1 MDEKRVIEVDEYQH
15 GLILHSLNDKRNEL
29 VEQGKDTEFV
39 DAIQED
45 IHWLGFD
52 WGDRFFYGSDYF
64 EKTEFVDDTLI
75 EVMDA
80 PMKREKKRH
89 RDERER

>member
-1 MDEKRVIEVDEYQH
+1 MSEKRVIEVDEYQH
-15 GLILHSLNDKRNEL
+15 GLIINSLNDKRNEL
-29 VEQGKDTEFV
+29 VEQGKDTEF
-39 DAIQED
+39 A
-45 IHWLGFD
+45 
-52 WGDRFFYGSDYF
+52 
-64 EKTEFVDDTLI
+64 DDTLI

>member
-1 MDEKRVIEVDEYQH
+1 MEEKRVIEVDDYQH
-15 GLILHSLNDKRNEL
+15 GLIINSLNDKRNEL
-29 VEQGKDTEFV
+29 VEQGKD
-39 DAIQED
+39 
-45 IHWLGFD
+45 
-52 WGDRFFYGSDYF
+52 
-64 EKTEFVDDTLI
+64 TEFVDDTLI

>member
-15 GLILHSLNDKRNEL
+15 GLIFNSLNDKRNEL
-29 VEQGKDTEFV
+29 VEQGKD
-39 DAIQED
+39 
-45 IHWLGFD
+45 
-52 WGDRFFYGSDYF
+52 
-64 EKTEFVDDTLI
+64 TEFVDDTLI

>member
-15 GLILHSLNDKRNEL
+15 GLSINSLNDKRNEL
-29 VEQGKDTEFV
+29 VEQGKD
-39 DAIQED
+39 
-45 IHWLGFD
+45 
-52 WGDRFFYGSDYF
+52 
-64 EKTEFVDDTLI
+64 TEFVDDTLI

>member
-1 MDEKRVIEVDEYQH
+1 VTGMDEKRVIEVDEYQH
-15 GLILHSLNDKRNEL
+15 GLIINSLNDKRNEL

-39 DAIQED
+39 D
-45 IHWLGFD
+45 
-52 WGDRFFYGSDYF
+52 
-64 EKTEFVDDTLI
+64 DTLI

-80 PMKREKKRH
+80 PTKREKKRH

>member
-15 GLILHSLNDKRNEL
+15 GLIINSLNDKRNEL

-39 DAIQED
+39 DE
-45 IHWLGFD
+45 
-52 WGDRFFYGSDYF
+52 
-64 EKTEFVDDTLI
+64 TLI

-80 PMKREKKRH
+80 PTKREKKKH
-89 RDERER
+89 CDERER

>member
-1 MDEKRVIEVDEYQH
+1 MSMDEKRVIEVDEYQH
-15 GLILHSLNDKRNEL
+15 GLIINSLNDKRNEL

-39 DAIQED
+39 D
-45 IHWLGFD
+45 
-52 WGDRFFYGSDYF
+52 
-64 EKTEFVDDTLI
+64 DTLI

-80 PMKREKKRH
+80 PTKREKKRR

>member
-15 GLILHSLNDKRNEL
+15 RLIINSLNDKRNEL
-29 VEQGKDTEFV
+29 VEQGKD
-39 DAIQED
+39 
-45 IHWLGFD
+45 
-52 WGDRFFYGSDYF
+52 
-64 EKTEFVDDTLI
+64 TEFVDDTLI

>member
-15 GLILHSLNDKRNEL
+15 GLIINSLNDKRNEL
-29 VEQGKDTEFV
+29 VEQGKD
-39 DAIQED
+39 
-45 IHWLGFD
+45 
-52 WGDRFFYGSDYF
+52 
-64 EKTEFVDDTLI
+64 TEFVDDTLI

>member
-1 MDEKRVIEVDEYQH
+1 MTGMSEKRVIEVDEYQH

-39 DAIQED
+39 D
-45 IHWLGFD
+45 
-52 WGDRFFYGSDYF
+52 
-64 EKTEFVDDTLI
+64 DTLI

-89 RDERER
+89 RDERERPVTQTENSDDEQSE

>member
-15 GLILHSLNDKRNEL
+15 ELIINSLNDKRNEL
-29 VEQGKDTEFV
+29 VEQGKD
-39 DAIQED
+39 
-45 IHWLGFD
+45 
-52 WGDRFFYGSDYF
+52 
-64 EKTEFVDDTLI
+64 TEFVDDTLI

>member
-1 MDEKRVIEVDEYQH
+1 MSEKRVIEVDEYQH

-39 DAIQED
+39 D
-45 IHWLGFD
+45 
-52 WGDRFFYGSDYF
+52 
-64 EKTEFVDDTLI
+64 DTLI

-80 PMKREKKRH
+80 PTKREKKRH

>member
-1 MDEKRVIEVDEYQH
+1 MCEKRVIEVDEYQH
-15 GLILHSLNDKRNEL
+15 GLIINSLNDKRNEL
-29 VEQGKDTEFV
+29 VEQGKD
-39 DAIQED
+39 
-45 IHWLGFD
+45 
-52 WGDRFFYGSDYF
+52 
-64 EKTEFVDDTLI
+64 TEFVDDTLI

>member
-1 MDEKRVIEVDEYQH
+1 MDEIEVDEYQH
-15 GLILHSLNDKRNEL
+15 GLIINSLNDKRNEL
-29 VEQGKDTEFV
+29 VEQGKD
-39 DAIQED
+39 
-45 IHWLGFD
+45 
-52 WGDRFFYGSDYF
+52 
-64 EKTEFVDDTLI
+64 TEFVDDTLI

>member
-1 MDEKRVIEVDEYQH
+1 MSEKRVIEVDEYQH
-15 GLILHSLNDKRNEL
+15 GLILHSLNDKHNEL
-29 VEQGKDTEFV
+29 VEQGKD
-39 DAIQED
+39 
-45 IHWLGFD
+45 
-52 WGDRFFYGSDYF
+52 
-64 EKTEFVDDTLI
+64 TEFVDDTLI